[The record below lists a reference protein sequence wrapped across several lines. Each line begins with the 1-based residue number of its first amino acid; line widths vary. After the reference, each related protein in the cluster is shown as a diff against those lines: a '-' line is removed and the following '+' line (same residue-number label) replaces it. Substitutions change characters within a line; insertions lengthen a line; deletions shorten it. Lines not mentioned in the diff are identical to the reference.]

1 MTVVSNTGSLIAL
14 AKVDQL
20 ALLERLFGRVHIP
33 AMVHR
38 ELLAKVGPEAVR
50 LDQALATFITVM
62 DRPQLSTE
70 VEAMTRRLDAGE
82 QEAIALAHTMGALLL
97 MDDRLGRQA
106 ARRLNVALTGTVGL
120 LIRAEELGLV
130 PRAEPIL
137 EEMRLHGYWLSDELL
152 ARARRGKPQ

>member
-1 MTVVSNTGSLIAL
+1 MIVVSNTGPLIAL

-20 ALLERLFGRVHIP
+20 ALLERLFGQVHIP
-33 AMVHR
+33 PMVHR
-38 ELLAKVGPEAVR
+38 ELLAKVGPEATR
-50 LDQALATFITVM
+50 LDGALATFIRVS

-120 LIRAEELGLV
+120 LIRAEELGLM

-137 EEMRLHGYWLSDELL
+137 EEMRQRGYWLSDELL
-152 ARARRGKPQ
+152 AWARRGK